1 MYMHLICLDCTDSFT
16 CQCLTPG
23 AQDDTEH
30 LRNTC
35 HSKFFLHLRR
45 YFPCKQVPALVWSIP
60 FQMHFRDKQK
70 CFSHFPYIYNPTFS
84 SPGVRHSYCCS
95 LTFCVFACRSQPHQT
110 MASCPVLHGRWVL
123 RGGSSILYSDGRE
136 HSAPERFTCTNKN
149 ASICEKLLKN
159 ERAFPTINPNCP
171 KVPSML
177 GCWDILEVKES
188 VQTVLSSVNYL
199 WPDLSLRQ
207 WLHAWKN
214 MLIVE

>member
-1 MYMHLICLDCTDSFT
+1 MTLNISVTPVIQSFPFIYVNVFPANNCLLLCGLYSFNCTSET
-16 CQCLTPG
+16 NRSVSLT
-23 AQDDTEH
+23 
-30 LRNTC
+30 
-35 HSKFFLHLRR
+35 
-45 YFPCKQVPALVWSIP
+45 
-60 FQMHFRDKQK
+60 
-70 CFSHFPYIYNPTFS
+70 SHTYNPTFS
-84 SPGVRHSYCCS
+84 SPRVRHSYCC
-95 LTFCVFACRSQPHQT
+95 LLPFCVFACRSQPHQT

-123 RGGSSILYSDGRE
+123 SRGEFHTLFWWKRALSSWRIQG
-136 HSAPERFTCTNKN
+136 FTCTNKN

-159 ERAFPTINPNCP
+159 ERAFPTIDPNCP

>member
-1 MYMHLICLDCTDSFT
+1 MTLNISVTPVIQSFSFIYADIFPANKCPLLCGLYPFKCTSET
-16 CQCLTPG
+16 NRSVSLT
-23 AQDDTEH
+23 
-30 LRNTC
+30 
-35 HSKFFLHLRR
+35 
-45 YFPCKQVPALVWSIP
+45 
-60 FQMHFRDKQK
+60 
-70 CFSHFPYIYNPTFS
+70 SHIYNPTFS